1 MSWIH
6 IHESPNVNFRI
17 HEIGRIQALVPF
29 TPGDTEKPTD
39 KKGRSTCSFSVLFIS
54 SIRPSPPWTHEP
66 QQMHRDREIQRNELP
81 FFHNLTN
88 VTYRNQGCLLVKRFD
103 ARRFRNFSMLALLC
117 WCLLYVV
124 VNLFHCKMSK
134 ASEMQFFVQK
144 GEAVDSV
151 WLVGCIAIMSPL
163 HDTETPQSYVVYTLY
178 DKR

>member
-1 MSWIH
+1 MLLQCA
-6 IHESPNVNFRI
+6 VY
-17 HEIGRIQALVPF
+17 LVHA
-29 TPGDTEKPTD
+29 
-39 KKGRSTCSFSVLFIS
+39 
-54 SIRPSPPWTHEP
+54 SIPPWTHEP
-66 QQMHRDREIQRNELP
+66 QQIHRDREIQRNELP

-144 GEAVDSV
+144 GEAVESV

-163 HDTETPQSYVVYTLY
+163 HDTETPQSYVVQCTTKGSVNDSLLCPFLAQY
-178 DKR
+178 DGHV